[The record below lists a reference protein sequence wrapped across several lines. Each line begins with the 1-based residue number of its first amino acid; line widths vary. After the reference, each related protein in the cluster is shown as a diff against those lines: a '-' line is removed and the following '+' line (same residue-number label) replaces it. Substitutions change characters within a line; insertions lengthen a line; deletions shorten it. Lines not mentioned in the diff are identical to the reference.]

1 MDKLEIEYALAKQV
15 PDMARGFTIA
25 TSYGELHVGA
35 VDAPVVMKVVRDLLE
50 SELER
55 AKVHERQEGRPGAT
69 KHHAIPA
76 PARRIDLRRD
86 HAHGPW
92 HARPRVRRTK

>member
-35 VDAPVVMKVVRDLLE
+35 VDAPVVMKVVRDLPDRRVE
-50 SELER
+50 G
-55 AKVHERQEGRPGAT
+55 RQERRGALCL
-69 KHHAIPA
+69 IPDQWIREGQ
-76 PARRIDLRRD
+76 RRLCLRQQR
-86 HAHGPW
+86 
-92 HARPRVRRTK
+92 

>member
-35 VDAPVVMKVVRDLLE
+35 VDAPCRD
-50 SELER
+50 
-55 AKVHERQEGRPGAT
+55 EG
-69 KHHAIPA
+69 
-76 PARRIDLRRD
+76 
-86 HAHGPW
+86 GP
-92 HARPRVRRTK
+92 RSTRE

>member
-25 TSYGELHVGA
+25 TSYGELHVSA

-55 AKVHERQEGRPGAT
+55 AKAHVRQEANPEQPSTTPYSRQPGVSIFDVIT
-69 KHHAIPA
+69 RTA
-76 PARRIDLRRD
+76 PGMRD
-86 HAHGPW
+86 
-92 HARPRVRRTK
+92 RE